1 MWGGARARVDDE
13 NVQVVGVLA
22 VPDRGDLKEPG
33 VGGLDLDGVV
43 VRAVRALERPHG
55 QHYE

>member
-1 MWGGARARVDDE
+1 VNDE

-22 VPDRGDLKEPG
+22 VPDRGDLTEPG
-33 VGGLDLDGVV
+33 VGGLDLDGIV
-43 VRAVRALERPHG
+43 VRAVHAQERPRE